1 MNDDLLR
8 WREEFPI
15 LERTVY
21 LNSNSLGPM
30 PRGVRDQLGAFMDQ
44 WDQRG
49 VRAWL
54 DDDGWWDMPVTVG
67 DLLCDILNAQH
78 GTISMHQNV
87 SVAESVILSCL
98 TFDAPR
104 NKIVYTDMNFPSVMY
119 IMEEQRRRGARVVE
133 VPGSDDGVSVDLDRL
148 LEAIDEETLIV
159 PVSHV
164 LFRSSYIQD
173 AAAIVKR
180 AHEVGAMVILDI
192 YQSAG
197 CVPVDL
203 QALDVDMAVGGSVK
217 WLCGGP
223 GAGYLYVRPDVAEQ
237 LKPTY
242 TGWQAHARPFDFER
256 GATKWGELAYRFLNG
271 TPHVPALFAAKT
283 GYEMIREIGVD
294 RIRARSLHL
303 TQTLLDAAAAADIP
317 VTCPE
322 DQEHRGGTVALN
334 SPDGKAVCDELN
346 RRDFVCDYR
355 PEAGIR
361 LGPHF
366 FVTEDECRSV
376 VDEIVK
382 ILKQRGLR

>member
-67 DLLCDILNAQH
+67 DLLCDILNAPH

-133 VPGSDDGVSVDLDRL
+133 VSGSDDGVSVDLDRL

>member
-67 DLLCDILNAQH
+67 DLLCDILNAPH

-256 GATKWGELAYRFLNG
+256 GATKWGELPYRFLNG

-382 ILKQRGLR
+382 ILKQRDLR

>member
-1 MNDDLLR
+1 VNDDLLR

-67 DLLCDILNAQH
+67 DLLCDILNAPH

-242 TGWQAHARPFDFER
+242 TGWQAHVRPFDFER

-382 ILKQRGLR
+382 ILKQRDLR

>member
-1 MNDDLLR
+1 VNDDLLR

-67 DLLCDILNAQH
+67 DLLCDILNAPH

-382 ILKQRGLR
+382 ILKQRDLR

>member
-67 DLLCDILNAQH
+67 DLLCDILNAPH

-382 ILKQRGLR
+382 ILKQRDLR

>member
-67 DLLCDILNAQH
+67 DLLCDILNAPH

-256 GATKWGELAYRFLNG
+256 GATRWGELAYRFLNG

>member
-30 PRGVRDQLGAFMDQ
+30 PRGVRQQLGSFMDQ

-54 DDDGWWDMPVTVG
+54 DDDGWWDMPVKVG
-67 DLLCDILNAQH
+67 DLLCDILHAPQ

-87 SVAESVILSCL
+87 SIAEAVLLSCL
-98 TFDAPR
+98 AFEAPR

-119 IMEEQRRRGARVVE
+119 VMEEQRRRGARIVE
-133 VPGSDDGVSVDLDRL
+133 VPGADDGVSVDLERL

-180 AHEVGAMVILDI
+180 AHEVGAMVILDV

-203 QALDVDMAVGGSVK
+203 QALDVDVAVGGSVK

-223 GAGYLYVRPDVAEQ
+223 GAGFLYVRPDVAER
-237 LKPTY
+237 LKPMY
-242 TGWQAHARPFDFER
+242 TGWQAHARPFDFAR
-256 GATKWGELAYRFLNG
+256 GAMEWGTPAYRFLNG
-271 TPHVPALFAAKT
+271 TPHIPALFAAKT

-303 TQTLLDAAAAADIP
+303 TQTILDAATAADIP

-322 DQEHRGGTVALN
+322 GPEHRGGTVAL
-334 SPDGKAVCDELN
+334 SAPDGKAVCDELN

-366 FVTEDECRSV
+366 FVTADECRSV

-382 ILKQRGLR
+382 ILKERGLR

>member
-67 DLLCDILNAQH
+67 DLLCDILNAPH

-256 GATKWGELAYRFLNG
+256 GATKWGELPYRFLNG

>member
-67 DLLCDILNAQH
+67 NLLCDILNAQH

-382 ILKQRGLR
+382 ILKQRDLR

>member
-67 DLLCDILNAQH
+67 NLLCDILNAQH

>member
-67 DLLCDILNAQH
+67 DLLCDILNAPH